1 MQGLV
6 PPDSSGQGISQPVY
20 ATVYMPKFKP
30 SRNRF
35 PAACIQL
42 CIDAN
47 EVRHLAAEQAKRFA
61 AVVLGSSKSSEEP
74 LIYYLLEWL

>member
-1 MQGLV
+1 MRLKV
-6 PPDSSGQGISQPVY
+6 NARFSATRSFRAGISQPVY

-42 CIDAN
+42 CIDAD
-47 EVRHLAAEQAKRFA
+47 EERLAAEQDKRFA
-61 AVVLGSSKSSEEP
+61 AVVLWARLNLQKGN
-74 LIYYLLEWL
+74 